1 MRPVL
6 FTLIAATMLAS
17 PALADNSAAP
27 KEERKICRQAPS
39 PTGSLR
45 PGKRAC
51 RTAAEWKARDAGVDE
66 YAQPDQRTPISS
78 GGSSSGQ

>member
-45 PGKRAC
+45 PGNLGR
-51 RTAAEWKARDAGVDE
+51 
-66 YAQPDQRTPISS
+66 
-78 GGSSSGQ
+78 